1 MRRRDKKQ
9 LPYSCE
15 QLFSLVADIESYPA
29 FLPGWSS
36 VRLVHS
42 DASILQVEQQL
53 RLGPLELRFHST
65 AELIP
70 CRRILISSS
79 DPPFRELTID
89 WRFAPLPDGCCELS
103 VETLLVLKP
112 GILKKPLEQLLA
124 TGSGQLLPLFEA
136 RARSLYSG
144 R

>member
-1 MRRRDKKQ
+1 
-9 LPYSCE
+9 
-15 QLFSLVADIESYPA
+15 
-29 FLPGWSS
+29 
-36 VRLVHS
+36 
-42 DASILQVEQQL
+42 
-53 RLGPLELRFHST
+53 
-65 AELIP
+65 
-70 CRRILISSS
+70 
-79 DPPFRELTID
+79 
-89 WRFAPLPDGCCELS
+89 